1 MYLERKKNSYFKS
14 KKISFSKAN
23 LKDVQGVKNGSKT
36 KYTAMIQFYG
46 SNSSSLF
53 SVISPSILMI
63 FVPIMQHTVFQNTF

>member
-23 LKDVQGVKNGSKT
+23 LKDVKGVKNGSKV
-36 KYTAMIQFYG
+36 TAMIQFYA
-46 SNSSSLF
+46 SNSSSFF
-53 SVISPSILMI
+53 SFISPSILMI

>member
-23 LKDVQGVKNGSKT
+23 LKDVQGVKNGSKF
-36 KYTAMIQFYG
+36 TASIQFCG
-46 SNSSSLF
+46 SKSSPFF

>member
-23 LKDVQGVKNGSKT
+23 LKDVQGVKNGSKV
-36 KYTAMIQFYG
+36 TAMIQFYV
-46 SNSSSLF
+46 SNSSSFF

-63 FVPIMQHTVFQNTF
+63 FVPIMQHTVFKNNF